1 MKLKSSV
8 QITLIIVAGIIFLML
23 ISIFTIKSFISP
35 SKDSLQVNGQSTIK
49 VTPDLITLSYN
60 VETKGNT
67 SKEAEDLNSEIVND
81 LIYNVVQLGFDK
93 TDLKTENF
101 NIYPEYD
108 WQSGEQKLLGYKAVH
123 SLKIELTL
131 DEMSK
136 AGELIDA
143 GTNAGTGI
151 SYINFELS
159 PELEQEYKAKSIKLA
174 AQDAK
179 IKAEAIA
186 EGFDKKVG
194 KLVSVSLSDGNYY
207 TPWRMYDSVE
217 AGGSIALAKEAVA
230 NVQPSEKEIT
240 AYVSAVYKLR

>member
-1 MKLKSSV
+1 MKLRSSV
-8 QITLIIVAGIIFLML
+8 QITLIIVAGIILLTL
-23 ISIFTIKSFISP
+23 ISILTIKSFVSS

-67 SKEAEDLNSEIVND
+67 SKEAEDSNTDIVND
-81 LIYNVVQLGFDK
+81 LIYRVIQLGFDK

-123 SLKIELTL
+123 SLKIELTV

-159 PELEQEYKAKSIKLA
+159 PELEQEYKSKSIKLA

-194 KLVSVSLSDGNYY
+194 KLVSVSLSEGNYY
-207 TPWRMYDSVE
+207 SPWRMYDSME
-217 AGGSIALAKEAVA
+217 AGGSVAMAKEAVA
-230 NVQPSEKEIT
+230 NIQPSEKEIT